1 MTSRQPVLA
10 DLGSPALV
18 VNGNGS
24 CPAVVICEHASR
36 HIPDS
41 LNGLGLGETDLRS
54 HIAWDIG
61 AEAVS
66 RRLAELLDAPLI
78 VQRYS
83 RLVYDCNRPSTSLA
97 AMPAISET
105 TRVPGNV
112 ALTSAD
118 RAQRI
123 NEIYE
128 PFHNKVSEI
137 INRLVAS
144 GTPPAIITVHTFT
157 RTYKGVPRSVDLGVL
172 HDTDSRLADTIL
184 GLCEQESGFD
194 ARRNEPYGPADG
206 VTHTLVRHC
215 LAAGLRNVMFEVRN
229 DLVADETGQQAW
241 ASTLHRLLSQ
251 ALGIPAEANSV
262 LTERARQ
269 S

>member
-1 MTSRQPVLA
+1 MTSGQPVLA
-10 DLGSPALV
+10 DIGSPALV
-18 VNGNGS
+18 VNVNGS
-24 CPAVVICEHASR
+24 CPVVVICEHASR
-36 HIPDS
+36 HIPDT
-41 LNGLGLGETDLRS
+41 LKGLGLSESDQQS

-78 VQRYS
+78 LQRYS
-83 RLVYDCNRPSTSLA
+83 RLVYDCNRPPTSHG
-97 AMPAISET
+97 AMPVVSET
-105 TRVPGNV
+105 TRVPGNE
-112 ALTSAD
+112 ALASGD
-118 RAQRI
+118 REQRI

-128 PFHNKVSEI
+128 PFHDQVSEI
-137 INRLVAS
+137 INSMADR
-144 GTPPAIITVHTFT
+144 GTLPTIVTLHTFT
-157 RTYKGVPRSVDLGVL
+157 PTYKGVPRNLDLGVL
-172 HDTDSRLADTIL
+172 HDSDSRLADTIL

-215 LAAGLRNVMFEVRN
+215 LASGLLNVMFEVRN

-241 ASTLHRLLSQ
+241 ASTLHRLVSR
-251 ALGIPAEANSV
+251 AMGEPAAT
-262 LTERARQ
+262 LDAIAGKGRQ